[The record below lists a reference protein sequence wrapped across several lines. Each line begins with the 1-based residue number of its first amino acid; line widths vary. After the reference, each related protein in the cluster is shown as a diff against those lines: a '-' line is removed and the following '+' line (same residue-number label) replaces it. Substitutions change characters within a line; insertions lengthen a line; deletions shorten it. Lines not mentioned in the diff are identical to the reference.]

1 MFCFLNFAGGLVD
14 LGSCFKCYPR
24 IALLTIVITFGTPH
38 LRMLFI
44 IRLYFENSL
53 LPVTLLR
60 KMEEI
65 GSYVKLPEADL
76 GLLQHQDGTLCDN
89 S

>member
-1 MFCFLNFAGGLVD
+1 
-14 LGSCFKCYPR
+14 
-24 IALLTIVITFGTPH
+24 
-38 LRMLFI
+38 MLFI
-44 IRLYFENSL
+44 IRPYFENSL
-53 LPVTLLR
+53 LPVALLR